1 MSVEALLHKAGRDP
15 PRELAQAIKAQLH
28 IGLAHNVEKFALAS
42 LDGFA
47 AFKIAHILELATVA
61 LIGQQ
66 DPCFLNGFMNR
77 ANPKGALRRSTLFQA
92 LALNT
97 PFRLLHRHQKNST

>member
-47 AFKIAHILELATVA
+47 AFKIANILELATVA
-61 LIGQQ
+61 MIGQQ
-66 DPCFLNGFMNR
+66 DACFLKGFTNR
-77 ANPKGALRRSTLFQA
+77 GNPKGALRRIYRFPATA
-92 LALNT
+92 IIG
-97 PFRLLHRHQKNST
+97 PDRK